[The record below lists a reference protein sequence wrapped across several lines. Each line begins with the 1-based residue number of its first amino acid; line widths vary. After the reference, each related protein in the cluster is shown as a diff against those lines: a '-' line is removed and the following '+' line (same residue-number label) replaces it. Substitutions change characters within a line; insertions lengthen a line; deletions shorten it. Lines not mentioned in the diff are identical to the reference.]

1 MSAAAGA
8 VPPADADEA
17 RGGSEVRTVGER
29 RDEESAL
36 ARSEANF
43 RELIEHA
50 PDAIGVYDRTGRHV
64 YVNPKLATFLGYG
77 REELL
82 EKRVSELV
90 HPDDLPMFADRNA
103 RRERGEQLLPVEY
116 RLLHHDGRI
125 LYAEIISMK
134 VQFDGQPV
142 ALCILRDV
150 TERKQMQIHLLQ
162 SHRLAAV
169 GMLAGGRAHELN
181 NPLSYV
187 LTNLE
192 LHVRYTL
199 PEMDR
204 LAATPEEKA
213 RIARALEMADHA
225 KQGAERM
232 ARIVRDVKTFA
243 RGDTDDREP
252 VEVVAV
258 LEAALQVV
266 GHDLRTRAQVVREF
280 EPVPRVNANESRLGQ
295 VFLNLLVNAVHALE
309 GRPLGEVRLRV
320 SARDPA
326 LVVVEVIDT
335 GVGIAPELLPRIFDP
350 FFTTKPRGV
359 GTGLGLF
366 VCQGIVTSLGGTMDL
381 ESEVGKGTTVRVNL
395 PALVSPRGR

>member
-1 MSAAAGA
+1 MSRAPGA
-8 VPPADADEA
+8 VREA
-17 RGGSEVRTVGER
+17 SAGEALDGSEVRAVAGR
-29 RDEESAL
+29 HAEEAAL
-36 ARSEANF
+36 AGSEANF
-43 RELIEHA
+43 RELIENA

-64 YVNPKLATFLGYG
+64 YVNPRLATFLGYG

-82 EKRVSELV
+82 DKRVSELV
-90 HPDDLPMFADRNA
+90 HPDDLPMFAERNA
-103 RRERGEQLLPVEY
+103 RREQGEQLSPVEY
-116 RLLHHDGRI
+116 RLRHRDGRT

-134 VQFDGQPV
+134 VRFDGQPV

-169 GMLAGGRAHELN
+169 GMLAGGLAHELN

-187 LTNLE
+187 MTNLE
-192 LHVRYTL
+192 LLVRYAL

-204 LAATPEEKA
+204 LATTPEEKA
-213 RIARALEMADHA
+213 RVARALEMADHA

-252 VEVVAV
+252 VDVVAV
-258 LEAALQVV
+258 LESALQVV
-266 GHDLRTRAQVVREF
+266 GHDLRGRADVVREF
-280 EPVPRVNANESRLGQ
+280 APVPRVLANESRLGQ

-309 GRPLGEVRLRV
+309 GLPAGEVRLRV
-320 SARDPA
+320 SAPDAARV
-326 LVVVEVIDT
+326 LVEVSDT
-335 GVGIAPELLPRIFDP
+335 GAGIAPDLLPRVFDP
-350 FFTTKPRGV
+350 FFTTKPRGK

-366 VCQGIVTSLGGTMDL
+366 VCQGIVTSLDGTMDL
-381 ESEVGKGTTVRVNL
+381 ESKLGKGTVVRVSL
-395 PALVSPRGR
+395 PALSSSRAR